1 MPEPLT
7 RFWDFLDLIEISLF
21 VVVIGLPEC
30 YVLDVRVGFIEML
43 ARGAAMGKEV
53 GVCFGGVKAVG

>member
-1 MPEPLT
+1 M
-7 RFWDFLDLIEISLF
+7 IEISLF
-21 VVVIGLPEC
+21 VVVVGLPEC